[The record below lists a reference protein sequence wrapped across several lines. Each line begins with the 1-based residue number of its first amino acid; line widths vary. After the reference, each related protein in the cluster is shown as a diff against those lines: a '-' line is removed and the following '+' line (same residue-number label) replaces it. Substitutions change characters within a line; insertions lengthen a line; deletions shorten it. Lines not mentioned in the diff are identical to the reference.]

1 MPFHRFENFKVHHLN
16 PHLSTGEG
24 PVIEGMYMYFRIVT
38 KKAGTGSTLHYHPN
52 ELMAFPL
59 KGKINAVVGRERR
72 IVKPGTFVHMPPYAR
87 HGFTAC
93 EDGDLTYLYIKDRTW
108 TLIGAAQ
115 DEALPEQARSATEV
129 AREFAAGIYP
139 GEKKD
144 AAQSQAI
151 LDGLGRCYYPMIDA
165 LDGPDVSFASGHH
178 EQWVEGT
185 NLTFGFN
192 ESPKGH
198 VEAVAS
204 APHEFFFYVIQGGI
218 DAEVA
223 GEKKHVI
230 EGDVV
235 QIPRGAAYALAITR
249 NARYAGVKSTAAVE
263 AHIDK
268 NGAADNWRG

>member
-1 MPFHRFENFKVHHLN
+1 MPFHRFENLKVHHFN

-24 PVIEGMYMYFRIVT
+24 PVIEGQYMYFRIVT

-52 ELMAFPL
+52 ELMTFPL
-59 KGKINAVVGRERR
+59 AGKINCVVGRERR
-72 IVKPGTFVHMPPYAR
+72 IVKPGTFVHIPPYAR

-93 EDGDLTYLYIKDRTW
+93 EDGDLHYLYIKDRTW

-129 AREFAAGIYP
+129 AKDFAAGKYP
-139 GEKKD
+139 GREKAPEK
-144 AAQSQAI
+144 SQAI
-151 LDGLGRCYYPMIDA
+151 LDGLGRCFYPMIDV
-165 LDGPDVSFASGHH
+165 LDAPAASGHH

-185 NLTFGFN
+185 NLSFGFV
-192 ESPKGH
+192 ESPRGH
-198 VEAVAS
+198 VEASAA
-204 APHEFFFYVIQGGI
+204 APHEYFFYVIDGAL

-223 GEKKHVI
+223 GEKKQVQA
-230 EGDVV
+230 GDVV
-235 QIPRGAAYALAITR
+235 QIPRGAAYAFTITVA
-249 NARYAGVKSTAAVE
+249 ARYAGVKSTPTVE

>member
-24 PVIEGMYMYFRIVT
+24 PVIEGAYMYFRIVT

-59 KGKINAVVGRERR
+59 SGSINALVGRERR
-72 IVKPGTFVHMPPYAR
+72 IVPPGTFVHMPPYAR

-115 DEALPEQARSATEV
+115 DEALPDKARSATEV
-129 AREFAAGIYP
+129 ARDFAAGKYP

-144 AAQSQAI
+144 AEKSQAI

-165 LDGPDVSFASGHH
+165 LDAPASSGHH

-185 NLTFGFN
+185 NLSFGFV

-198 VEAVAS
+198 HEAVAK
-204 APHEFFFYVIQGGI
+204 APHEYFTYIIKGEM
-218 DAEVA
+218 DAEVN
-223 GEKKHVI
+223 GEKKHVV
-230 EGDVV
+230 EGDVI
-235 QIPRGAAYALAITR
+235 QIPRGASYRWTITQ
-249 NARYAGVKSTAAVE
+249 NARHAGVRSTPNVE